1 MAKYEIRQDDRNR
14 RRVRISRKRLELH
27 WPAMAVCLL
36 LAVLLWLYVV
46 NGGLRRGYREP
57 PVTES
62 GAAENTVPAPDAA
75 SVQTACVQTAS
86 VQTASVQ
93 TACAL

>member
-46 NGGLRRGYREP
+46 NGIP
-57 PVTES
+57 
-62 GAAENTVPAPDAA
+62 
-75 SVQTACVQTAS
+75 
-86 VQTASVQ
+86 
-93 TACAL
+93 

>member
-46 NGGLRRGYREP
+46 NGGLRQGYREP
-57 PVTES
+57 P
-62 GAAENTVPAPDAA
+62 VPAPDAA

-93 TACAL
+93 TACVL